1 MDFKEQL
8 TAWRH
13 YLHQHPETA
22 FEEKTA
28 PQLAAEQ
35 MRAWGIQ
42 VEEGIGRTGVV
53 GMAEAVSASGRIWML
68 WISQNGAAMT
78 IFPCVRG
85 KCMAAV
91 MTAIR

>member
-28 PQLAAEQ
+28 PQLVAEQ

-53 GMAEAVSASGRIWML
+53 GTLRCGNDGRIWMP

-78 IFPCVRG
+78 ISPCVRG